1 MKYHFAFCAVGDTG
15 KRGIFYKFL
24 KFEILHSII
33 EVSVA
38 DPKVTVA
45 TRFSATVC
53 PVAPGGHMAHIEN
66 HWFRL
71 PDKIGTDV

>member
-1 MKYHFAFCAVGDTG
+1 MKYDFAFCAVGDAG
-15 KRGIFYKFL
+15 KKGIFYAFL
-24 KFEILHSII
+24 KFEILHSV

-38 DPKVTVA
+38 YPKVTVA

-53 PVAPGGHMAHIEN
+53 PVAPGGHVAHVEN